1 MNAKVIP
8 LTFVADLRTRDRSR
22 QYIASDVLS
31 GKQVRVARGVYVPT
45 EVWGALRDSDRY
57 VARVHAV
64 ARTRQR
70 SPIVS
75 HWSAAALHALPI
87 VGKWPSALHITVP
100 PSSGSRSRHQVVRH
114 ALPLDDSEI
123 VEISGIRV
131 TSVARTIIDIASL
144 GHFLRAVV
152 MADYALR
159 ESRFNPQRPMCTRA
173 ELLAQWERRVRFR
186 GFARAREVL
195 DFAVEQSE
203 SVLESVS
210 RVNMALAGFP
220 RPRLQTQFSDHRG
233 FIGYADFYWPEFSL
247 IGEADGDQKY
257 LDPAFRSSRTAEEV
271 LVAQVKRENRLRA
284 LDLHVCRW
292 DWNTAISSDLLR
304 DQLLAAGLPAGGRQQ
319 NSTPLG

>member
-1 MNAKVIP
+1 MNNKVIP

-22 QYIASDVLS
+22 QQIASDVLS

-45 EVWGALRDSDRY
+45 QVWEGLRDADRY
-57 VARVHAV
+57 VAKVHAV
-64 ARTRQR
+64 ARTRQQ

-75 HWSAAALHALPI
+75 HWSAAALHALPA
-87 VGKWPSALHITVP
+87 VGPWPSALHITVP
-100 PSSGSRSRHQVVRH
+100 PSSGSRSRNQVVRH
-114 ALPLDDSEI
+114 ALPLNDSEI
-123 VEISGIRV
+123 VEISGIRA
-131 TSVARTIIDIASL
+131 TSLARTIVDVAAL

-159 ESRFNPQRPMCTRA
+159 ESRFNPRGQMCTRA
-173 ELLAQWERRVRFR
+173 ELVAQWERRVRFS
-186 GFARAREVL
+186 GFARAREVI

-220 RPRLQTQFSDHRG
+220 RPRLQAHFSDHRG
-233 FIGYADFYWPEFSL
+233 LIGYSDFYWPEFSL

-271 LVAQVKRENRLRA
+271 LLAQAKRENRLRA
-284 LDLHVCRW
+284 LDLRVCRW
-292 DWNTAISSDLLR
+292 DWTTAISSELLR
-304 DQLLAAGLPAGGRQQ
+304 DQLRAAGLPAGSRQQ
-319 NSTPLG
+319 ISAPIR